1 MAALMAAQTA
11 MSFTAAQDLGS
22 KEFQAG
28 HEAIPAARLGLSVG
42 ILHRYS
48 NHIIMVSHMCGMQVF
63 LRAGDARH
71 GVAEGTALV
80 YAASWWNAE
89 AAGKYLEDQV

>member
-1 MAALMAAQTA
+1 
-11 MSFTAAQDLGS
+11 
-22 KEFQAG
+22 
-28 HEAIPAARLGLSVG
+28 
-42 ILHRYS
+42 
-48 NHIIMVSHMCGMQVF
+48 MCGMQVF

-89 AAGKYLEDQV
+89 AAGKYLEDQVCKQAARS